1 MLSHLRAGNATPP
14 KARADVRQSYWHPY
28 DLEIGW
34 PFMPAFRTHSHET
47 TAAVLD
53 HFRRIVRTLRE
64 SSRAAETR
72 LGVTGAQLFVLRALA
87 GPEPL
92 SLNQVAARTH
102 THQSTV
108 SVVVKRLVARRL
120 VRRGVSPLD
129 ARRVQLRLTARGH
142 GVLRRAPLA
151 AQDRLIAGLEALS
164 STDRARLATTLGR
177 LVATMGL
184 RSAPPAMFFED

>member
-1 MLSHLRAGNATPP
+1 
-14 KARADVRQSYWHPY
+14 
-28 DLEIGW
+28 
-34 PFMPAFRTHSHET
+34 MPTTRRHSRET
-47 TAAVLD
+47 TAVLD
-53 HFRRIVRTLRE
+53 HLRRIVRTLRE

-120 VRRGVSPLD
+120 IRRAVSALD
-129 ARRVQLRLTARGH
+129 GRRIQLRLTDRGH
-142 GVLRRAPLA
+142 AVLERAPLA
-151 AQDRLIAGLEALS
+151 AQDRLIAGLETLS
-164 STDRARLATTLGR
+164 ATDRARLATTLGR
-177 LVATMGL
+177 LVAAMGL
-184 RSAPPAMFFED
+184 RTAPPAMFFEE